1 MLGFIVITLF
11 TKNYKSRLLYPI
23 NKGRKS
29 TIISLG
35 SNKLESKHFIS
46 FIQTYKNI
54 VFSYFFVIK
63 KMLSHF
69 FVQNIFD
76 PCVKSKITFYT
87 FQNNI

>member
-54 VFSYFFVIK
+54 VFSYFFCYK
-63 KMLSHF
+63 KKCY
-69 FVQNIFD
+69 NIFFLY
-76 PCVKSKITFYT
+76 KIYL
-87 FQNNI
+87 IHV